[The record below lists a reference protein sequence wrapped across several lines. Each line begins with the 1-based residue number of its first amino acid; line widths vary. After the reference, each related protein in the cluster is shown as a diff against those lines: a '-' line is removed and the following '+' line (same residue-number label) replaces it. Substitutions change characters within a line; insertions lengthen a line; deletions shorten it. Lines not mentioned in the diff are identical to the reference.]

1 MDIQKFL
8 KQVTK
13 FNTPADS
20 NEIQQTKPYDKGI
33 METQGLSIWSGA
45 KNTKA
50 PTTYDSIEDLLGG
63 YANSQGKLDADG
75 VAHLESDF
83 RASGVKKI
91 TVGGE
96 TYNIIDGNQA
106 SGSVVKGS
114 SANDIFFAKEGTAT
128 YVSNGGNDI
137 LLTPSKVGDT
147 VTVMGD
153 SKADAASSAKTAPSS
168 EDDADDFLT
177 HIESTDAGKK
187 ALNSFTQDWAAENG
201 KDVSNLSDEDKLNA
215 QKAFE
220 TMLLQMHKK
229 TK

>member
-20 NEIQQTKPYDKGI
+20 KETQQTKPYDKGI
-33 METQGLSIWSGA
+33 METHGLSIWSGA
-45 KNTKA
+45 KNTKV

-63 YANSQGKLDADG
+63 YTNSQGKLDADG

-83 RASGVKKI
+83 KASGVKQI

-106 SGSVVKGS
+106 NGSVVKGS

-153 SKADAASSAKTAPSS
+153 SKVK
-168 EDDADDFLT
+168 EDEDDFLT

-187 ALNSFTQDWAAENG
+187 ALNAFTQDWAAENG
-201 KDVSNLSDEDKLNA
+201 KDPSNLSDEDKLNA
-215 QKAFE
+215 QMAFE

-229 TK
+229 TE